1 MFPAFSFH
9 GLSDVLIFLVVVRM
23 KACGL
28 LRSYLVGAAG
38 GASLTVKCVCEAE
51 VIPQRETR
59 VSSCCRRRG
68 NVPAENVS
76 EVKKSKET
84 LKPFRGFYFA
94 ERRRRSSSSAAALF
108 SLLSMNCS

>member
-28 LRSYLVGAAG
+28 LRSYLVGTAG

-51 VIPQRETR
+51 IFLSVKLGFLLVAVGVETSR
-59 VSSCCRRRG
+59 Q
-68 NVPAENVS
+68 
-76 EVKKSKET
+76 
-84 LKPFRGFYFA
+84 KP
-94 ERRRRSSSSAAALF
+94 
-108 SLLSMNCS
+108 CQK

>member
-38 GASLTVKCVCEAE
+38 GASLTIKCVCEAE
-51 VIPQRETR
+51 VFLSVKLGFLLVAVGVET
-59 VSSCCRRRG
+59 SWQKTCQ
-68 NVPAENVS
+68 
-76 EVKKSKET
+76 K
-84 LKPFRGFYFA
+84 
-94 ERRRRSSSSAAALF
+94 
-108 SLLSMNCS
+108 

>member
-51 VIPQRETR
+51 VFLSAKCSSLGFLLVAVGVETSR
-59 VSSCCRRRG
+59 Q
-68 NVPAENVS
+68 
-76 EVKKSKET
+76 
-84 LKPFRGFYFA
+84 KP
-94 ERRRRSSSSAAALF
+94 
-108 SLLSMNCS
+108 CQK

>member
-28 LRSYLVGAAG
+28 LRSYLVVTAG

-51 VIPQRETR
+51 VFLSVKLGFLLVAVGVETSR
-59 VSSCCRRRG
+59 QKTCQ
-68 NVPAENVS
+68 
-76 EVKKSKET
+76 K
-84 LKPFRGFYFA
+84 
-94 ERRRRSSSSAAALF
+94 
-108 SLLSMNCS
+108 

>member
-51 VIPQRETR
+51 VFLSVKLEFLLVAVGVETSR
-59 VSSCCRRRG
+59 QKTCQ
-68 NVPAENVS
+68 
-76 EVKKSKET
+76 K
-84 LKPFRGFYFA
+84 
-94 ERRRRSSSSAAALF
+94 
-108 SLLSMNCS
+108 

>member
-28 LRSYLVGAAG
+28 LRSYLVVAAG

-51 VIPQRETR
+51 VFPSVKLGFLLVAVGVETSR
-59 VSSCCRRRG
+59 QKTCQ
-68 NVPAENVS
+68 
-76 EVKKSKET
+76 K
-84 LKPFRGFYFA
+84 
-94 ERRRRSSSSAAALF
+94 
-108 SLLSMNCS
+108 